1 MNKNLCHSMRLRF
14 LLALIPLFFSP
25 VTSAAQCETSNSFDP
40 DNADANTWSG
50 WGGSYSNNRFNSA
63 SNNPI
68 NSDTLPKLQ
77 LKWAYGF
84 ADVRSVIGNP
94 TLQGNRIFIGDEN
107 GKVYSLDRESAC
119 EDWIFNADN
128 GVRTTPSL
136 EQVNGRW
143 LLFFGD
149 RSANVYAVDAISG
162 RQVWKVKVEQHQ
174 AAIITG
180 ALQFIQLEN
189 ESAPHRIIIPVS
201 SSEEGLGAVPVYPCC
216 SFQGSVVSL
225 DASNGELV
233 WKTSTIQEAAR
244 ETTEGKFGPSG
255 AAIWSAPTIDL
266 ELNQLYVT
274 TGDAYSAPADLATDA
289 VIAMDLLNGNILW
302 TQQGTADDIWTVI
315 CMTANAFPECGPDQ
329 DFGSPGILV
338 SANNQTFL
346 IAGQKSGIVRA
357 YNRQSG
363 TILWQTALVENT
375 TEFGGKIVWGGA
387 SDAQNSYWGLGNNE
401 INAVR
406 LSDGRVQWTRTIPPV
421 AGMEAHPGLE
431 GPVTVSHD
439 ILFTGSWDGMLRALA
454 TNTGEL
460 LWDYDTARTFDTINN
475 IPANGGSMGA
485 VGQVVDDGLLLV
497 TSGYIGVKNG
507 AQGNVLL
514 VFEIK

>member
-1 MNKNLCHSMRLRF
+1 MRNKSPHSICTGL
-14 LLALIPLFFSP
+14 LLALLALFFTP
-25 VTSAAQCETSNSFDP
+25 VTSAALCESANSFDP
-40 DNADANTWSG
+40 GPADANTWSG
-50 WGGSYSNNRFNSA
+50 WGGSHTNNRFNNA

-68 NSDTLPKLQ
+68 NSENLPRLT

-84 ADVRSVIGNP
+84 NDVRSVIGNP

-119 EDWIFNADN
+119 EDWLFSADN
-128 GVRTTPSL
+128 GVRSTPLL
-136 EQVNGRW
+136 EQINDRW

-149 RSANVYAVDAISG
+149 RSANVYAVDAITG
-162 RQVWKVKVEQHQ
+162 QQVWKVKVEQHQ

-180 ALQFIQLEN
+180 APQYIQLEN

-225 DASNGELV
+225 DASNGEII
-233 WKTSTIQEAAR
+233 WKSSAIQDAVR
-244 ETTEGKFGPSG
+244 ETTAGKFGPSG

-274 TGDAYSAPADLATDA
+274 TGDAYSAPADTATDA

-302 TQQGTADDIWTVI
+302 TQQGTPNDIWTVI
-315 CMTANAFPECGPDQ
+315 CMTPNAFPECGPDQ

-338 SANNQTFL
+338 SDNGNTFL

-357 YNRQSG
+357 YARSNG
-363 TILWQTALVENT
+363 NILWQTALVENT

-387 SDAQNSYWGLGNNE
+387 SDMQNSYWGMGNNE
-401 INAVR
+401 INAVQ
-406 LSDGRVQWTRTIPPV
+406 LSDGSVQWSRSIPPV
-421 AGMEAHPGLE
+421 DGMEMHPGLE
-431 GPVTVSHD
+431 GPVTISHD
-439 ILFTGSWDGMLRALA
+439 VLFTGSWDGMLRALS

-460 LWDYDTARTFDTINN
+460 LWDYNTARSFDTINN
-475 IPANGGSMGA
+475 TPANGGSIGA
-485 VGQVVDDGLLLV
+485 VGQVVEDGLLLV

-507 AQGNVLL
+507 VQGNVLL